1 MTIGRRT
8 FLRHSA
14 LIGALSA
21 LASFLSLSSIV
32 SHAELLPASSSPQPD
47 EVGTDSNSVEFKIDG
62 WNCADG
68 ARPRLRQILR
78 PVSYQKTTS
87 GSVSISHGAALGDEL
102 IAIGGI

>member
-14 LIGALSA
+14 LVGALSA

-32 SHAELLPASSSPQPD
+32 SHAELLPGSSSQQPD

-62 WNCADG
+62 WSRGDRVATDG
-68 ARPRLRQILR
+68 STKSSSDPATKVTPDNQVWL
-78 PVSYQKTTS
+78 
-87 GSVSISHGAALGDEL
+87 SINQSWRTAWR
-102 IAIGGI
+102 

>member
-14 LIGALSA
+14 LVGTLSA

-68 ARPRLRQILR
+68 G
-78 PVSYQKTTS
+78 STTS
-87 GSVSISHGAALGDEL
+87 PSDPTTSVIPKDHVWLSINQSWRSAWR
-102 IAIGGI
+102 

>member
-14 LIGALSA
+14 LVGALSA

-32 SHAELLPASSSPQPD
+32 SHAELLPASSSPEPD

-62 WNCADG
+62 WNRGDSVASAG
-68 ARPRLRQILR
+68 P
-78 PVSYQKTTS
+78 TTCS
-87 GSVSISHGAALGDEL
+87 SDPTTKVTPDNQVWLSINQSWRTAWR
-102 IAIGGI
+102 